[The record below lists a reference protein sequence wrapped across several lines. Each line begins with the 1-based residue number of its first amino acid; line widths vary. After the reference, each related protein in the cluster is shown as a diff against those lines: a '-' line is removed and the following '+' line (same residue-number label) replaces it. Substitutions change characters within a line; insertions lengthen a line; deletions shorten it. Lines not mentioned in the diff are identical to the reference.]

1 MLKTEGNQRLEED
14 QEMKMGSEVSV
25 KLLQEIQEA

>member
-1 MLKTEGNQRLEED
+1 MLKTEVNERPEED
-14 QEMKMGSEVSV
+14 QEIKMGSEVSV